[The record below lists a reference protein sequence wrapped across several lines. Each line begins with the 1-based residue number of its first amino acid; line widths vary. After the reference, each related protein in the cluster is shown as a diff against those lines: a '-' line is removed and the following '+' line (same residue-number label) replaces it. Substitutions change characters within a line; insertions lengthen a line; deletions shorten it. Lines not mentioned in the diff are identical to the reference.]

1 MFTVMVLF
9 IWGPFSTVI
18 SKTVSFPNQLP
29 AELIGKNCHSVN
41 KCLNFYWYTLDATS
55 LLLLSQSAIFV
66 SILHCTTWI
75 SILYDSH
82 HYNIYIS
89 GGSDGKESAYNEG
102 HLGLIPG

>member
-1 MFTVMVLF
+1 MVLF

-29 AELIGKNCHSVN
+29 TELIGKNCHSVN
-41 KCLNFYWYTLDATS
+41 RCLNFYWYTLDATS

-75 SILYDSH
+75 QLRDFH
-82 HYNIYIS
+82 VNIFQQCLVVFNVQVINNFIKIS
-89 GGSDGKESAYNEG
+89 LSLWGCSY
-102 HLGLIPG
+102 